1 MFGGVFHGEPSLDRI
16 VQTLEF
22 EGRPGHVCLRT
33 ITFAE
38 HGSKT
43 IVSHNTV
50 FQTAG
55 DRDRELESGMGEEA
69 DDSMERLDELLARF
83 TSVR

>member
-1 MFGGVFHGEPSLDRI
+1 VFGGVFHGVPSLDGI

-22 EGRPGHVCLRT
+22 EGRPGHVSLRT
-33 ITFAE
+33 VTFAE

-43 IVSHNTV
+43 MLSQNTV
-50 FQTAG
+50 FQTVE

-69 DDSMERLDELLARF
+69 GDSVERLDELLARF
-83 TSVR
+83 ASVR